1 MVTNEPAAPGGSSD
15 LGYDPASMAKGLVAI
30 DGATTEVRTLL
41 STIQGEVDGLR
52 ATWKAHSNI
61 AFTQVHTKW
70 AERGTLINS
79 ALQTMHDKLS
89 ATDVTYKKTE
99 QAQVDQYTALANSI

>member
-1 MVTNEPAAPGGSSD
+1 VATEPTAPAGSSE

-30 DGATTEVRTLL
+30 DAATTEVSGLL
-41 STIQGEVDGLR
+41 GTIQTEVDGLR

-70 AERGTLINS
+70 AERGNLINK
-79 ALQTMHDKLS
+79 ALTTMHEKLS
-89 ATDVTYKKTE
+89 ATDITYKKTE